1 MDDDESPPR
10 KRARMLSKA
19 CEMCKIKKSRCDS
32 ARPCSL
38 CRQKGTKCE
47 YREKGQPGLRPGY
60 GKAMESRMAVLE
72 DSMHKMSQNLEQVLQ
87 QLQQG
92 KFPIA
97 MSAIPQMP
105 QMPQIAQAM
114 SGSGSEHG
122 SPGDDTPE
130 DSTAGDSSMQPSISA
145 SGTNTANSNAAL
157 PGLPPPPIWQPATTP
172 GGEWL
177 SLSPAVAHKTAPE
190 ILASMASA
198 RPIPSAPPIGKMP
211 TDTGSM
217 IEPTTNLPS
226 LPGLPPRE
234 VLYELIELFFDRIY
248 PWAPL
253 FYKPNFIRHLSTAT
267 FPDTTNTNDTT
278 GNEKLLLL
286 HGITV
291 LCFRYWTKLTPSP
304 EAREAFINASRDQV
318 LLRTI
323 DACSLVSTQALTL
336 LAIDAVGQGPGPRT
350 WNIMAMLVAA
360 ARQLILATRTPNR
373 PRDEANTPFVNDEG
387 DDEEGEEVEGGDTG
401 GDEAHRRQSAPAGA
415 STNKGAAADQSTIEA
430 EEKRR
435 LFWVIYSLDRFASI
449 FHGQPGAIDTKT
461 IRLLYP
467 SSDEEWGRPSA
478 SPEWFQGTSDGSSGG
493 QNGNVDAS
501 AGGGINF
508 NYANLS
514 GSNPNVNGGSSNSL
528 GNLGNS
534 SSNHA
539 NCSANL
545 WHHYID
551 ALTLVDRSHQL
562 LIQPVNVSIP
572 AHCQEWQSSFRRF
585 DSVLTAWFDNL
596 PAFVREGLPI
606 PGQQSS
612 SAISSAASATSASP
626 AATLH
631 TPSFSPV
638 RAMIYASYLLIF
650 VRMYMIASFP
660 ATTSAYLRPSLAA
673 RTRLRQVCHDLA
685 NLASMYQ
692 PHELQALG
700 PIFVFI
706 VWVGARSLVIL
717 WTRGGY
723 SPDELC
729 KAVHKSTSAASSS
742 SSAACMLPPDL
753 ETILTSL
760 RHMAVR
766 WPCAQRYVDII
777 QMIIDTKNS
786 PGGPPGIDIFN
797 DPRRTSYVIQS
808 RFKALANG
816 RRASMSR
823 AKSHDSAASPEGKV
837 AAGHQQ
843 SQNQNHHQNR
853 QQHSHFFSPFPQ
865 YGSNQQPYSSLRGSQ
880 HASSQPQS
888 FSQSTQYPYHTNPE
902 PMMSMPF
909 SQSLDFFD
917 IPLLD
922 SYDFTGTLVGT
933 GTFGTEMDSEWL

>member
-1 MDDDESPPR
+1 MDDEESPPR

-32 ARPCSL
+32 ARPCGL
-38 CRQKGTKCE
+38 CQQKGTKCE

-72 DSMHKMSQNLEQVLQ
+72 DSMLKISESMQEVLQ
-87 QLQQG
+87 QLQRGQLPAPSIPVPDQRG
-92 KFPIA
+92 APRRTQSTA
-97 MSAIPQMP
+97 QSMSA
-105 QMPQIAQAM
+105 
-114 SGSGSEHG
+114 GSGSEHG
-122 SPGDDTPE
+122 SPGDETP
-130 DSTAGDSSMQPSISA
+130 DGSTAGDTSMHSSISGSRA
-145 SGTNTANSNAAL
+145 NAAFS
-157 PGLPPPPIWQPATTP
+157 GPPPPPLWQPAPPHSDSSGQTFP
-172 GGEWL
+172 LGQGAPAPNDEWL
-177 SLSPAVAHKTAPE
+177 SLSPAITNKTAPE

-198 RPIPSAPPIGKMP
+198 KPLPAATETAESTAYPA
-211 TDTGSM
+211 
-217 IEPTTNLPS
+217 EPAAD

-234 VLYELIELFFDRIY
+234 VLHELVELFFDHIY

-253 FYKPNFIRHLSTAT
+253 FYKPDFVRSLASASSTGGGG
-267 FPDTTNTNDTT
+267 D
-278 GNEKLLLL
+278 EKLLLL

-291 LCFRYWTKLTPSP
+291 LCFRFWTKPTPTP
-304 EAREAFINASRDQV
+304 ELREAYINASRDQV

-323 DACSLVSTQALTL
+323 DACSLVSTQALAL
-336 LAIDAVGQGPGPRT
+336 LALDAVGQGPGPRT

-373 PRDEANTPFVNDEG
+373 PRDEANTPVVNDEG
-387 DDEEGEEVEGGDTG
+387 DDEVGDDGSGADGGET
-401 GDEAHRRQSAPAGA
+401 RRRRNGPGSANGVANGIGAGH
-415 STNKGAAADQSTIEA
+415 DQSTIEA

-467 SSDEEWGRPSA
+467 SSDDEWGMPSA
-478 SPEWFQGTSDGSSGG
+478 SPEWFQGTSDSSSSG
-493 QNGNVDAS
+493 QSSNGDAS
-501 AGGGINF
+501 AGSFGGSGGMNF

-514 GSNPNVNGGSSNSL
+514 SSNSSTNGGSINSL

-534 SSNHA
+534 SSSHA

-551 ALTLVDRSHQL
+551 ALTLVDRSHRL
-562 LIQPVNVSIP
+562 LIQPVNVSVP
-572 AHCQEWQSSFRRF
+572 AHCQEWQSNFRRL
-585 DSVLTAWFDNL
+585 DLVLTAWFENL
-596 PAFVREGLPI
+596 PAFVREGLP
-606 PGQQSS
+606 GQASAS
-612 SAISSAASATSASP
+612 SASVSSAASTSSSSPPSAPPNAS
-626 AATLH
+626 
-631 TPSFSPV
+631 TPSFNPV
-638 RAMIYASYLLIF
+638 RAMIYASYLLSF

-685 NLASMYQ
+685 TLVSMYQ

-700 PIFVFI
+700 PLFVFI

-729 KAVHKSTSAASSS
+729 PAVHKSTSASSS
-742 SSAACMLPPDL
+742 SACMLPPDL

-760 RHMAVR
+760 RHMAAR

-786 PGGPPGIDIFN
+786 PGGPPGLEIFN

-823 AKSHDSAASPEGKV
+823 AKGHDAGIPESKTAIV
-837 AAGHQQ
+837 QQQ
-843 SQNQNHHQNR
+843 SQHPQYPQYNDQHSYASLHRPQHNHH
-853 QQHSHFFSPFPQ
+853 
-865 YGSNQQPYSSLRGSQ
+865 PY
-880 HASSQPQS
+880 HPP
-888 FSQSTQYPYHTNPE
+888 STQYEYQANPE
-902 PMMSMPF
+902 PLMSMPF

-917 IPLLD
+917 MPLLE
-922 SYDFTGTLVGT
+922 SYDLTGTLIGT
-933 GTFGTEMDSEWL
+933 GTFGTEINSEWL